1 MAADPTLIPDPS
13 DSANAVLSRFNDTGF
28 RPDEVVALLASLVC
42 PFFNGRLA
50 HGSSHSHSIATSTF
64 IQPGAQFD
72 CTPDKFDTQ
81 FFAEVQANATCP
93 AGIPNNFSRIRI
105 NSDTALARDPR
116 TNETW
121 QSFINDQT
129 KMANAF
135 RDAMAKLAV
144 TGQNTSNMT
153 DCSAVIPTPK
163 FSPTAVDQGPI
174 RSLLSGLLRNE

>member
-28 RPDEVVALLASLVC
+28 RPDEVVALLA
-42 PFFNGRLA
+42 
-50 HGSSHSHSIATSTF
+50 SHSIATSTF